1 MAFTR
6 RFIAGRTTPQRAK
19 QALQTRVNKSGY
31 AQFKDPKTRHWT
43 LTHRRVAEKKVGG
56 RIFSGREVHHIDG
69 DKTNNRPSNLT
80 IVSKAEHR
88 AIHRTNK

>member
-6 RFIAGRTTPQRAK
+6 RFSAGRTTQQRAK
-19 QALQTRVNKSGY
+19 RLLQTRVNSSGY
-31 AQFKDPKTRHWT
+31 AQFKDPKTRQWT
-43 LTHRRVAEKKVGG
+43 LTHRRVAEKKVGR
-56 RIFSGREVHHIDG
+56 RIFSGHEVHHIDG

-88 AIHRTNK
+88 SIHRTKR